1 MFWEVPV
8 LSVITE
14 LRSRAILKNM
24 GRFDLQILYAR
35 AMTKLWEKIEKLK
48 AYDDIRIADF
58 GTRRRHSFLWQDWCI
73 QAMIEGLDKRFIG
86 TSNCLIAM
94 RRDLEAI
101 GTNAH
106 ELPMIY
112 SALSKDEKDLKKAQY
127 DVLDTE
133 KIIYL
138 HKRFSNEIKVGF
150 GWGTLLTN
158 DFRGLSNNSTLDPF
172 SIVCKA
178 TSANGKPTVKLS
190 DNKYKTMGPLKEI
203 QKYREIFEL
212 KKQNENH
219 LLV

>member
-1 MFWEVPV
+1 
-8 LSVITE
+8 
-14 LRSRAILKNM
+14 
-24 GRFDLQILYAR
+24 
-35 AMTKLWEKIEKLK
+35 
-48 AYDDIRIADF
+48 
-58 GTRRRHSFLWQDWCI
+58 
-73 QAMIEGLDKRFIG
+73 MIFSDG
-86 TSNCLIAM
+86 
-94 RRDLEAI
+94 
-101 GTNAH
+101 
-106 ELPMIY
+106 
-112 SALSKDEKDLKKAQY
+112 
-127 DVLDTE
+127 LDTE

-190 DNKYKTMGPLKEI
+190 DNKYKTMGPPKEI